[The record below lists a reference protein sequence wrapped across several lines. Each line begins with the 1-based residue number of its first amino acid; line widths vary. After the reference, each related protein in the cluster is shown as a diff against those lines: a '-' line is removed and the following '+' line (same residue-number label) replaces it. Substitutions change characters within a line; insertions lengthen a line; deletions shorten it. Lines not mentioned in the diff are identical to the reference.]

1 MMDGRVGDVTP
12 LVGGSLKPQCGLE
25 CVKLGAVIDFNT
37 V

>member
-1 MMDGRVGDVTP
+1 MMDGRVRYVTP

-25 CVKLGAVIDFNT
+25 CIKLGAVIDLNT